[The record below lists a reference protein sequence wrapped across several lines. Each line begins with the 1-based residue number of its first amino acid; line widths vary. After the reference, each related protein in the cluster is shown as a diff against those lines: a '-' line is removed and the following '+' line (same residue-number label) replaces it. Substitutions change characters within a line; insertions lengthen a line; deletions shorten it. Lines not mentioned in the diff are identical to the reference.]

1 MNLYRSIKSPFIVLP
16 TDSTKTRRKKLLN
29 LFLLTVGTGIFGA
42 LIALIVATPL
52 GKAGTSQEVA
62 LLYGGIIIALV
73 GVVILYL
80 INRYFSGDLASV
92 LFLVLVLSIAIIS
105 DEPYQVVNGR
115 GLLVFA
121 IPIVSASVLLRPWVS
136 FLMAGVSSLTII
148 FMAMSE
154 PGLSP
159 NVIAMLGFFVLA
171 MVSWVSSRILETS
184 LQYSRMTGQK
194 LEAERQKVQKYLDI
208 AGVILIV
215 LDKDSNVQLINKKG
229 CEILGYAEEE
239 ILGRNWFDTFLPES
253 IRKDVSPVFQ
263 NLFEGKMTISEYYEN
278 PILTSSG
285 EERIIAWHNTI
296 ITDGKGTIDGTL
308 SSGEDI
314 TDQKQDREE
323 LKKYSEKLE
332 QMVEERTRELHEAQ
346 EELVRKEKLAI
357 LGELAGG
364 IGHELRNPLGALKNA
379 AYFLKMALDTPDPEV
394 METLDILEK
403 EVATSE
409 RIITSLL
416 DFARPRKPIRA
427 KTPLITVIKDA
438 LSRISIPDTVTVVTH
453 MNRAL
458 PPLSIDPQQ
467 LTQVFENLVLNGV
480 QAMPE
485 GGVLTVSSDLNHGT
499 VVVSVADTGEGFSK
513 ETQEK
518 LFEPLFTTKV
528 RGIGLGL
535 AISKTLVE
543 AHGGTIE
550 AASIPGE
557 GSTFTVILPTEVV
570 EK

>member
-1 MNLYRSIKSPFIVLP
+1 
-16 TDSTKTRRKKLLN
+16 
-29 LFLLTVGTGIFGA
+29 
-42 LIALIVATPL
+42 
-52 GKAGTSQEVA
+52 
-62 LLYGGIIIALV
+62 
-73 GVVILYL
+73 
-80 INRYFSGDLASV
+80 
-92 LFLVLVLSIAIIS
+92 
-105 DEPYQVVNGR
+105 
-115 GLLVFA
+115 
-121 IPIVSASVLLRPWVS
+121 
-136 FLMAGVSSLTII
+136 MAGVSSLTII

-171 MVSWVSSRILETS
+171 MVSWVFSRILETS

-215 LDKDSNVQLINKKG
+215 LDKDSNIQLINKKG

-253 IRKDVSPVFQ
+253 IREDVTPVFQ

-296 ITDGKGTIDGTL
+296 ITDGEGTIEGTL

-314 TDQKQDREE
+314 TDQKQAREE
-323 LKKYSEKLE
+323 LKKYSKKLE

-394 METLDILEK
+394 IETLDILEK
-403 EVATSE
+403 EVATAE

-416 DFARPRKPIRA
+416 DFARPRKPIRV
-427 KTPLITVIKDA
+427 KTPLTTVIKDA
-438 LSRISIPDTVTVVTH
+438 LSRISIPSTVTVVTH

-458 PPLSIDPQQ
+458 LPLSIDPQQ

-499 VVVSVADTGEGFSK
+499 VVVSVTDTGEGFSK

-550 AASIPGE
+550 ATSTPRE
-557 GSTFTVILPTEVV
+557 GSTFTVILPVEEVG
-570 EK
+570 K